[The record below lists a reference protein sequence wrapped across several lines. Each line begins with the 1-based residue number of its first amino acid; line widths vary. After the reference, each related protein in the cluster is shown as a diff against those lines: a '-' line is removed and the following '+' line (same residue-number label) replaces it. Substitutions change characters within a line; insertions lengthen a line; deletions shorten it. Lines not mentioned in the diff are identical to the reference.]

1 MIEVLALAAAYL
13 AGVGLLRL
21 GLLAVVLYTPVLAI
35 PVVLIAVSRGR
46 RGVDD
51 RAALFCESVASELRS
66 GLSLQ
71 QAVESGAMSVGVSV
85 APDGTQRRTRFQE
98 TVEGLEREFPEIGR
112 ELRATIETSA
122 RSGGSAAAVFDEVG
136 SMAIA
141 QAEIA
146 REVQTASAS
155 ARATAWFFVVV
166 PAGYVAL
173 QMRSGSL
180 TGALQAPPQRL
191 AAAAGLALFLA
202 GLAAVVFM
210 MWRAR

>member
-1 MIEVLALAAAYL
+1 VEP
-13 AGVGLLRL
+13 LRL
-21 GLLAVVLYTPVLAI
+21 GLLAVILYAPVLAV
-35 PVVLIAVSRGR
+35 PVVLFAAFKGR
-46 RGVDD
+46 SGIDD

-71 QAVESGAMSVGVSV
+71 QAVESGAISVGVSV
-85 APDGTQRRTRFQE
+85 PHHGARGTSPFQE
-98 TVEGLEREFPEIGR
+98 TVEGIEQEFPEIGR
-112 ELRATIETSA
+112 ELRATVEASA
-122 RSGGSAAAVFDEVG
+122 RSGGGAAAVFDEVG

-146 REVQTASAS
+146 REVEAASAP

-166 PAGYVAL
+166 PAGYVTL
-173 QMRSGSL
+173 QLRSGSL
-180 TGALQAPPQRL
+180 AGALEAPEQRL
-191 AAAAGLALFLA
+191 AAGAGLALFLA